1 MLAVVTIYTVVVAII
16 VAFIAMTLLVSH
28 NVIFKYSDNRIK
40 RFFARPMLS
49 YSIRR
54 IGSALI
60 SLSLAIIATFFLLRI
75 EDPRVIYCNGKWIK
89 YSEDIRQFLCD
100 LRLHRL
106 GVDQPILVQLLIY
119 FYNIIPFPKLVCDAE
134 IEQLVDNMYQLSCF
148 RSHWT
153 VVNFGTSDALAN
165 GKLIST
171 LFMET
176 MPWSLWIGLGGVVIQ
191 IVIGYPLGVFM
202 AKYKNRLV
210 DRLGNAYIIL
220 VGSIPGLVYYYILQV
235 LFCIIMGLPYLWAED
250 NIISW
255 IPQMLTLGLGGVA
268 GIALW
273 VRRYMVDEFGADY
286 VKFAR
291 AKGVPENTILFKHVL
306 RNAAVPLV
314 RSIPAS
320 VLYCLLGSYF
330 VEQIY
335 GVEGFGRLL
344 IQGINR
350 NDYPLVQAIVVVSAI
365 ISIIAN
371 LIGDITTA
379 IADPRVSFTAKK

>member
-1 MLAVVTIYTVVVAII
+1 MIALITIYTVVVAII
-16 VAFIAMTLLVSH
+16 VAFIAMTVMVHH
-28 NVIFKYSDNRIK
+28 NLIFKYSDNRVK
-40 RFFARPMLS
+40 RFFARPMLN
-49 YSIRR
+49 YSLRR

-60 SLSLAIIATFFLLRI
+60 SLTLAIIATFFLLRI

-89 YSEDIRQFLCD
+89 YSEEIRQFLCD

-106 GVDQPILVQLLIY
+106 GVDQPLIVQLFRY
-119 FYNIIPFPKLVCDAE
+119 FYNIIPFPKEICITESEVLISGAYQLVCFE
-134 IEQLVDNMYQLSCF
+134 S
-148 RSHWT
+148 SWS
-153 VVNFGTSDALAN
+153 VVNFGTSDALAKGN
-165 GKLIST
+165 LITT
-171 LFMET
+171 LFADT
-176 MPWSLWIGLGGVVIQ
+176 MPWSFWIGLGGVVIQ
-191 IVIGYPLGVFM
+191 ICIGYPLGVFM

-235 LFCIIMGLPYLWAED
+235 LFCVIMGLPYLWDQE
-250 NIISW
+250 NVISW

-344 IQGINR
+344 IQGINSR
-350 NDYPLVQAIVVVSAI
+350 DYPLVQAIVVVSAV

-379 IADPRVSFTAKK
+379 IADPRISLTAKK